1 MRLALQHQVDAAQAH
16 RHTARRI
23 QGQVARLERA
33 RTAREIQRV
42 VHPYGPDARRVRP
55 TVGPHGRHEER
66 HVGLGRVAGK
76 NVARAAYGSSADAYR
91 SRLRVE
97 IGSVMVSV
105 IPMRRTGP
113 QIDTRTDENRPSRP
127 ARRRLTRRSAGRTAG
142 VGSGEPFPGRD
153 LIIFVTAGVIVMTL
167 VQGLPLPSVV
177 RWPGCPRHPAVTGTP
192 VSRRRSS
199 RRHDGPE
206 IGMKRCL
213 TMESSHRSDADMSV

>member
-113 QIDTRTDENRPSRP
+113 QIDTEPTKIVRLGQRGAVSLAAALAVPQVSDQASPSP
-127 ARRRLTRRSAGRTAG
+127 AAT
-142 VGSGEPFPGRD
+142 
-153 LIIFVTAGVIVMTL
+153 
-167 VQGLPLPSVV
+167 
-177 RWPGCPRHPAVTGTP
+177 
-192 VSRRRSS
+192 
-199 RRHDGPE
+199 
-206 IGMKRCL
+206 
-213 TMESSHRSDADMSV
+213 